1 MTLWL
6 QTAILKLRL
15 VHFAGQPPGP
25 LNPTT
30 ILVASFFL
38 WFLFVLLCVLFS
50 SHPCQGSTRRG
61 IASKLQT
68 QGVSFFPLWSSGR
81 TEGCLRS
88 ASPPQQCQS
97 CQVSEWG
104 QRGHCRGLKWTL
116 RSTVLTRTWLCL
128 TFCLCPEA
136 TGTGG
141 SDSRLPRAR
150 LLALACRYVS

>member
-6 QTAILKLRL
+6 QMAILKLRL

-136 TGTGG
+136 TGMEAAIPG
-141 SDSRLPRAR
+141 SPEQDF
-150 LLALACRYVS
+150 

>member
-1 MTLWL
+1 M
-6 QTAILKLRL
+6 QGRCCCGPGTACG
-15 VHFAGQPPGP
+15 VPSQPPGP

-30 ILVASFFL
+30 VLVASFFL

-81 TEGCLRS
+81 TEGCFRS
-88 ASPPQQCQS
+88 TSPPQQCQS

>member
-136 TGTGG
+136 TGMEAVIPG
-141 SDSRLPRAR
+141 SPEQDF
-150 LLALACRYVS
+150 

>member
-141 SDSRLPRAR
+141 SDSGLPRAR
-150 LLALACRYVS
+150 LLALACRHVS